1 MEEIRPGQHHCQEI
15 WPSRGFRAHALASY
29 STVVNHKSSQIS

>member
-15 WPSRGFRAHALASY
+15 WPSRGFRARAGILF
-29 STVVNHKSSQIS
+29 NGR